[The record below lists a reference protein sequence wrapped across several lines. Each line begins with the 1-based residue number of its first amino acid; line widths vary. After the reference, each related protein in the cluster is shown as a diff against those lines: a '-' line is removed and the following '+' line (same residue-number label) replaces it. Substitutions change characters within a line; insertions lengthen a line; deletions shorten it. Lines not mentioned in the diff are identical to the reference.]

1 MTVEETTTVDA
12 IGVDSESGD
21 VRLLLSDH
29 LDWESEQE
37 HLTLLQAKLN
47 AYLRFIESGEL
58 VEKYPAAAGR
68 PPRIDLVLRV
78 PPTDG
83 ALVFL
88 QNAEQTIEA
97 VKIGFGWRVLRTE
110 SDADGSSQVN
120 VGG

>member
-1 MTVEETTTVDA
+1 MTVEQTTTVDA

-29 LDWESEQE
+29 LDWESERE

-58 VEKYPAAAGR
+58 VETYPSAAGR

-88 QNAEQTIEA
+88 ENAEQTIEA
-97 VKIGFGWRVLRTE
+97 AKIGFGWRVSRSE
-110 SDADGSSQVN
+110 PDDEGSTQVN
-120 VGG
+120 VAG